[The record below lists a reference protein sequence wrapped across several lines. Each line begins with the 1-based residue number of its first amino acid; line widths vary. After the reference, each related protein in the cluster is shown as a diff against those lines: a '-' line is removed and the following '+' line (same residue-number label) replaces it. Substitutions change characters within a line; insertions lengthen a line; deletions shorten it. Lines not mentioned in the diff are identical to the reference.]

1 MNFRRAIL
9 FSVLLEFSILL
20 SAVLIFGFTLEA
32 LQTATR
38 YSGRL
43 SLVVFSFIFLT
54 QNKKDKLTPC
64 LSGRPYHIFA
74 VIHGIHLIELLVFV
88 YLSQPKLVPYR
99 LLGGFVAYVFIFLM
113 PLFDHYQKQK
123 KISAVR
129 FFTVETIF
137 LYYVWLIFF
146 ITYLTRVLGNAP
158 IVEGSYWEHVAFLGW
173 VATMLGTK
181 LISLIKFNISKQ

>member
-20 SAVLIFGFTLEA
+20 SALLIFGFTLEA

-54 QNKKDKLTPC
+54 QNNKKKLTPS
-64 LSGRPYHIFA
+64 LSERPYDIFA
-74 VIHGIHLIELLVFV
+74 VIHGIHLIELIIFV
-88 YLSQPKLVPYR
+88 YLSQIKLVPYKI
-99 LLGGFVAYVFIFLM
+99 LGGFLAYLFIFLM
-113 PLFDHYQKQK
+113 PLAHQYQKQK
-123 KISAVR
+123 KISVIR
-129 FFTVETIF
+129 FFTIETTF

-146 ITYLTRVLGNAP
+146 ITYLTRVLGN
-158 IVEGSYWEHVAFLGW
+158 VSLVDGSYWEHVFFLGW

-181 LISLIKFNISKQ
+181 LISLVKFNIRKQ